1 MIKEKNYYCAEDM
14 VMLDQ
19 EREFIPLTFDGMF
32 KGLFKKDLNL
42 LKDFIMSQIG
52 LEIEDGMYKIEIMDS
67 ELVKDKIDEYQKTV
81 DINVLINNMYVNIE
95 INREYFKNVEKRN
108 FIFADKLHT
117 MMLKR
122 GDDTKSLENKMFIQ
136 INLNA
141 VDKYDEDN
149 NKLKYGTDKIV
160 YYGLDTGKI
169 YNSNNFVYVKYLE
182 YYRDLYYN
190 GDEKLDDSCL
200 WLVLFTSK
208 SFLEMY
214 NILGKLFDND
224 RREQFIR
231 NVINMIDDRKIFED
245 WEIEKL
251 NEFVKYKSEKDLRER
266 ALKEGHTEG
275 FEKGHAE
282 GHAEGLAEGYEQGQ
296 IEGFEQ
302 GIENGKEEAS
312 REYIIRMLEMNLNIK
327 DISKITNKTEE
338 KILEIKNNFID
349 SKE

>member
-1 MIKEKNYYCAEDM
+1 MVKEKKYYCAEDM
-14 VMLDQ
+14 VILDQ
-19 EREFIPLTFDGMF
+19 EREFIPLTFGGMF

-42 LKDFIMSQIG
+42 LKDFILSQIG
-52 LEIEDGMYKIEIMDS
+52 LEIEDGMCKIEMMDS

-81 DINVLINNMYVNIE
+81 DIYVIINDIYINIE
-95 INREYFKNVEKRN
+95 INREYFKSVEKRN

-122 GDDTKSLENKMFIQ
+122 GDNVKDLEDKMFIQ

-141 VDKYDEDN
+141 VDKFDHDHK
-149 NKLKYGTDKIV
+149 KLRYGTDKIV
-160 YYGLDTGKI
+160 YYGLDTGKV
-169 YNSNNFVYVKYLE
+169 YNSNKFVYVKFLE

-190 GDEKLDDSCL
+190 GDEELDESCL

-214 NILGKLFDND
+214 NILGKLFDKD

-266 ALKEGHTEG
+266 ALKEGR
-275 FEKGHAE
+275 
-282 GHAEGLAEGYEQGQ
+282 AEGLAQGHE
-296 IEGFEQ
+296 EGFEQ
-302 GIENGKEEAS
+302 GMEKGMEKGMEILNETIEGQIK
-312 REYIIRMLEMNLNIK
+312 IMLEENMDIEL
-327 DISKITNKTEE
+327 ISKISSKSKDEII
-338 KILEIKNNFID
+338 KIKNSLN
-349 SKE
+349 S